1 MTLEEALGGV
11 TNPEQKAF
19 IEKMIKDQNSY
30 ITKLETQLKSTAQTS
45 AQTADDITLKYLEKN
60 MRRDV
65 IAEATNEIL
74 KSVPKEVFDAV
85 KPDFDSFLE
94 ANLTKER
101 CTVEWV
107 TDGFSLVLGRCMR
120 NKDHAVNKIGKTNS
134 PNGTPTQPIAAGTN
148 GQSVDA
154 VNNILKETA
163 PTISQNDRTYSAG
176 MPNVEKP
183 QVKNTKDAFASLR
196 ERFSAKGAEKFN

>member
-1 MTLEEALGGV
+1 MTLEEAMGLV
-11 TNPEQKAF
+11 TDPEAKRF
-19 IEKMIKDQNSY
+19 LEKMIKDQNSY
-30 ITKLETQLKSTAQTS
+30 ITKLEGQLKDTAQTS
-45 AQTADDITLKYLEKN
+45 VKPTDDITLKYLEKN
-60 MRRDV
+60 MKREV

-74 KSVPKEVFDAV
+74 KSVSPEVFNAV
-85 KPDFDSFLE
+85 KPDFDAFLA

-120 NKDHAVNKIGKTNS
+120 NKDHAVNQLGKTNS
-134 PNGTPTQPIAAGTN
+134 PEGTPKPQITPGTN

-163 PTISQNDRTYSAG
+163 PTISKNDATYASG
-176 MPNVEKP
+176 LPQVDKP
-183 QVKNTKDAFASLR
+183 QVKNTKDAFASLK
-196 ERFSAKGAEKFN
+196 ERFSQKGAERFN